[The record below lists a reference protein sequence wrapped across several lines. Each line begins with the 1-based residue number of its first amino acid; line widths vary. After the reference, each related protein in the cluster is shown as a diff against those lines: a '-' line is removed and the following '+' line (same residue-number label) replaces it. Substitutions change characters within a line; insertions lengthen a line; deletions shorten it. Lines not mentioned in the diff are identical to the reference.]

1 MNPSQLLY
9 TATHEWVYV
18 SESGGEKLATVGLTQ
33 YAVESLTDLIFLE
46 LPQPGQQV
54 QAGKPLGVVE
64 SVKAV
69 SDIYSPVDGEVIEAN
84 TALIDQLDR
93 LSQDPY
99 GDGWLVKIRLTG
111 SQLPSSL
118 LDYEAYEKLCAESV

>member
-54 QAGKPLGVVE
+54 QAGKPLGVNNL
-64 SVKAV
+64 AV
-69 SDIYSPVDGEVIEAN
+69 SFLPQPRMGLPDAPCAAPQASIGEHP
-84 TALIDQLDR
+84 L
-93 LSQDPY
+93 
-99 GDGWLVKIRLTG
+99 GFRLTNALFTLNRG
-111 SQLPSSL
+111 SRASTPGYSRAALR
-118 LDYEAYEKLCAESV
+118 AGV